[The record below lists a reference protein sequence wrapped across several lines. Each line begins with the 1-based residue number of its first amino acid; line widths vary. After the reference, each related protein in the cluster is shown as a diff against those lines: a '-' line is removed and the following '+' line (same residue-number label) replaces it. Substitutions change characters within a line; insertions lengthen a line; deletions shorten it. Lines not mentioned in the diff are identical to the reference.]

1 MGNYWYSSEIKEK
14 PLQSYTINSYGDAN
28 NLIIDRIEK
37 DNNGDL
43 VIYYKS
49 PENL

>member
-1 MGNYWYSSEIKEK
+1 MGSYFSSYETIEK

-28 NLIIDRIEK
+28 NLIIDYIEK

-43 VIYYKS
+43 VIYYKVI
-49 PENL
+49 E

>member
-1 MGNYWYSSEIKEK
+1 MGSYFSSYEPIEK

-28 NLIIDRIEK
+28 NLIIDYIEK

-43 VIYYKS
+43 VIYYKVI
-49 PENL
+49 E